1 MPAYSYSANSQHLL
15 EKFST
20 LIDLLRYRALHQADQ
35 TSFTFLPDGETE
47 VASLTYQE
55 LDRQARAIAA
65 QLQLLEA
72 TGSRALLLYPFSATL
87 EFIAA
92 LFGCF
97 YAGVVAVPTH
107 VPRPN
112 QSSRLQGFVVDA
124 QVTLVLTT
132 TSAIANLDPGN
143 TQNPQLAALRWLATD
158 NITSS
163 LAESWQEPMVSSDT
177 LAYLQYTSGSTGKP
191 KGVMVSHGNTLHNSA
206 MIYQFFGHTS
216 NSRGAI
222 WLPLY
227 HDMGLIGG
235 VLQPIYGGF
244 SVILIPPGALLQKP
258 VRWLQAISRY
268 QATTSGGPN
277 FAYEVACQRI
287 TPEQRANLDLSSWE
301 VAFNG
306 AEPVRA
312 ETLER
317 FTATFEPCGFR
328 REAFYPCYGMA
339 ETTSFLC
346 GGVKTAAPIIQ
357 HVDRAALEQNRVAI
371 ATQSQAGIRR
381 LVACGQIGLDQKIAI
396 VDPESLTQCPAD
408 RVGEIWV
415 SSPSVG
421 KGYWNRPEQTEQAF
435 NAYLADSDEGPFLRT
450 GDLGFLLNGELFITG
465 RLKDMM
471 IVWGRNHYPQN
482 IELTVEQSHP
492 ALRPS
497 AGAAFAL
504 EVNGEEQLVVAQE
517 VERSYLRKLNVEQVI
532 EAIRQAIAEQH
543 MVEVYAVLLLRTG
556 SIPKTSSGKI
566 QRQTCRICF
575 LERSLDIV
583 GEWQH
588 HQVNQSSALKLLI
601 DSES

>member
-1 MPAYSYSANSQHLL
+1 M
-15 EKFST
+15 
-20 LIDLLRYRALHQADQ
+20 
-35 TSFTFLPDGETE
+35 
-47 VASLTYQE
+47 
-55 LDRQARAIAA
+55 
-65 QLQLLEA
+65 
-72 TGSRALLLYPFSATL
+72 
-87 EFIAA
+87 
-92 LFGCF
+92 
-97 YAGVVAVPTH
+97 
-107 VPRPN
+107 
-112 QSSRLQGFVVDA
+112 
-124 QVTLVLTT
+124 
-132 TSAIANLDPGN
+132 
-143 TQNPQLAALRWLATD
+143 
-158 NITSS
+158 
-163 LAESWQEPMVSSDT
+163 
-177 LAYLQYTSGSTGKP
+177 
-191 KGVMVSHGNTLHNSA
+191 
-206 MIYQFFGHTS
+206 
-216 NSRGAI
+216 
-222 WLPLY
+222 
-227 HDMGLIGG
+227 
-235 VLQPIYGGF
+235 
-244 SVILIPPGALLQKP
+244 
-258 VRWLQAISRY
+258 
-268 QATTSGGPN
+268 
-277 FAYEVACQRI
+277 
-287 TPEQRANLDLSSWE
+287 
-301 VAFNG
+301 
-306 AEPVRA
+306 
-312 ETLER
+312 
-317 FTATFEPCGFR
+317 
-328 REAFYPCYGMA
+328 
-339 ETTSFLC
+339 
-346 GGVKTAAPIIQ
+346 KTAAPIIQ